1 MIKIRKVPD
10 TLVIIFCFLILFTL
24 LTWLIPAGEYEK
36 EVVKLSNGSE
46 REVLVPGTYH
56 HVEENPQSLLDFLMA
71 PIKGFIGG
79 AEIIGFILIVGG
91 AFSVFNKTGAV
102 TASLQS
108 LVRFCEK
115 YPSAKGIIIPMII
128 VFFSI
133 MGATFGM
140 SEEVLVFVLLTIP
153 MARSLGYDT
162 ITGIAIPFVGAGAG
176 FAGAITNPFTIGIA
190 QEIAEVPMFSGYQYR
205 MVVWV
210 VLTVVAVIYIM
221 RHAKKVF
228 NPVQVELEND
238 IDVEQVSFTT
248 VRKITLFLLFGGL
261 AIILVGVTKFDWYI
275 AEIAAVF
282 FGMGL
287 LSAIINRMELQSTV
301 DAFKVGASDVLTAGL
316 VVALSK
322 GLLILAED
330 GRIIETILHGLASLA
345 EGWPK
350 AISVEM
356 MFVVQSL
363 LNFFLPSGSGQAVLT
378 MPIMAPL
385 SDLLGLS
392 RQTAV
397 LAFQFGDGLSNMI
410 IPTSAVT
417 MGVLSIGKVSYEK
430 WLKWMM
436 PLFLILVLISGI
448 LLLLPAVVFG
458 WN

>member
-1 MIKIRKVPD
+1 MMKIRRVPD
-10 TLVIIFCFLILFTL
+10 TLVIIFCFLILFTI
-24 LTWLIPAGEYEK
+24 LTWIIPSGEYEK
-36 EVVKLSNGSE
+36 ETITLSNGSE
-46 REVLVPGTYH
+46 REVLIPGTYH
-56 HVEENPQSLLDFLMA
+56 YVEENPQGFLDFLMT

-79 AEIIGFILIVGG
+79 SQIIGFILIVGG
-91 AFSVFNKTGAV
+91 AFSVFNRTGAV

-115 YPSAKGIIIPMII
+115 HPTAKGVIIPLIII
-128 VFFSI
+128 FFSI

-153 MARSLGYDT
+153 MAKSLGYDT

-190 QEIAEVPMFSGYQYR
+190 QEIAEVPMFSGYEYR

-210 VLTVVAVIYIM
+210 VLTFLAVFYIM
-221 RHAKKVF
+221 RYARKIY
-228 NPVQVELEND
+228 NPALVETGTESE
-238 IDVEQVSFTT
+238 VEQVSFTPI
-248 VRKITLFLLFGGL
+248 RKVTLFLLFGGL
-261 AIILVGVTKFDWYI
+261 AIILLGVTRYGWYI
-275 AEIAAVF
+275 NEIAAVF

-287 LSAIINRMELQSTV
+287 LSAVINRMNIQEAV
-301 DAFKVGASDVLTAGL
+301 DAFKTGAGDVLTAGL

-330 GRIIETILHGLASLA
+330 GKIIETILHGLASLA

-385 SDLLGLS
+385 SDLLGIS

-397 LAFQFGDGLSNMI
+397 LAFQFGDGLSNLI

-417 MGVLSIGKVSYEK
+417 MGVLSIGKVPYEK
-430 WLKWMM
+430 WLKWML
-436 PLFLILVLISGI
+436 PLFFIMVIASGI
-448 LLLLPAVVFG
+448 LLLLPAIVFG

>member
-1 MIKIRKVPD
+1 
-10 TLVIIFCFLILFTL
+10 
-24 LTWLIPAGEYEK
+24 
-36 EVVKLSNGSE
+36 
-46 REVLVPGTYH
+46 
-56 HVEENPQSLLDFLMA
+56 MA

-79 AEIIGFILIVGG
+79 SQIIGFILIVGG

-115 YPSAKGIIIPMII
+115 YPSAKGVIIPLIII
-128 VFFSI
+128 FFSV

-153 MARSLGYDT
+153 MAKSLGYDT

-176 FAGAITNPFTIGIA
+176 FAGAITNPFTVGIA
-190 QEIAEVPMFSGYQYR
+190 QEIAEVPMFSGYEYR
-205 MVVWV
+205 MIVWV
-210 VLTVVAVIYIM
+210 VLTFLAVFYIM
-221 RHAKKVF
+221 RYTRKIYDPAIVETGKES
-228 NPVQVELEND
+228 QVEKIE
-238 IDVEQVSFTT
+238 FTP
-248 VRKITLFLLFGGL
+248 VRKVTLFLLFGGL
-261 AIILVGVTKFDWYI
+261 AIILFGVTQFGWYI
-275 AEIAAVF
+275 NEIAAVF

-287 LSAIINRMELQSTV
+287 LSAIINRMNVQEAV
-301 DAFKVGASDVLTAGL
+301 DAFKTGAGDVLTAGL

-330 GRIIETILHGLASLA
+330 GKIIETILHGLASLA

-385 SDLLGLS
+385 SDLLGVS

-417 MGVLSIGKVSYEK
+417 MGVLSIGNVSYEK
-430 WLKWMM
+430 WLKWML
-436 PLFLILVLISGI
+436 PLFILMVIAAGI
-448 LLLLPAVVFG
+448 LLILPTVIFG